1 MTNPLKR
8 LNSDQILVIAI
19 AVSLMA
25 HLILFA
31 AIFFQPDRQQQSS
44 LGKGQVI
51 LLEHVA
57 NQPTKIS
64 EHTQDTQAAS
74 QKSDQ
79 AQTMGMNGKQTQ
91 PIENIRQQTIQINS
105 PHLETRK
112 AQSTSNQGAIA
123 DQSGKDATAQAH
135 YRQLVTQHLLKKI
148 KNAPNQGQAI
158 VHLNILKMGIATKVD
173 IQLISGP
180 KHYQQWLNRQVLNAN
195 PLPSF
200 PNNIKKASLQL
211 AIKISHQTEQ

>member
-8 LNSDQILVIAI
+8 LNSDQILGVAIAI
-19 AVSLMA
+19 SVII
-25 HLILFA
+25 HLIVLA
-31 AIFFQPDRQQQSS
+31 VMFFQPDTQQQSS

-57 NQPTKIS
+57 IQPTKIS
-64 EHTQDTQAAS
+64 DHTQDTQAAS
-74 QKSDQ
+74 QKSDN
-79 AQTMGMNGKQTQ
+79 AQTTGINGKQTQ
-91 PIENIRQQTIQINS
+91 PIETMTQQTLQVNS

-112 AQSTSNQGAIA
+112 AQSTSNKGALA
-123 DQSGKDATAQAH
+123 DQSGKDATPQTR

-158 VHLNILKMGIATKVD
+158 VHLNILKMGIATRVD

-180 KHYQQWLNRQVLNAN
+180 KRYQQWLNRQVLNAN
-195 PLPSF
+195 PLPPF
-200 PNNIKKASLQL
+200 PSDIKKASLKL